1 MTGGST
7 LFNPTR
13 EQVRDFFF
21 ETWRKFSSQAPLTA
35 LQAMAVEII
44 NEHPEYHALLS
55 QRDRHVDR
63 DYLPESGDL
72 NPFLHMSMHLSI
84 REQVSIDQPA
94 GVRAEHQ
101 RLAISMGDVKAAEH
115 AMMDCLGE
123 MIWHAQRNRTAP
135 DPGLYLAC
143 LARK

>member
-1 MTGGST
+1 MTA

-21 ETWRKFSSQAPLTA
+21 EAWQKFSSQAPLTA
-35 LQAMAVEII
+35 LEVMAVEIMTD
-44 NEHPEYHALLS
+44 HPEYHTLLS
-55 QRDRHVDR
+55 QRDKYVDR
-63 DYLPESGDL
+63 DYLPESGDV

-84 REQVSIDQPA
+84 REQVSIDQPP

-101 RLAISMGDVKAAEH
+101 RLSISLGDVMTAEH

-135 DPGLYLAC
+135 DPRLYFGC
-143 LARK
+143 LAKK